1 MKELKEFITEKLHI
15 SKYKEK
21 MCKNIKE
28 VAFTELLKSK
38 TKFWMQPI
46 DILEQKYWSDNDK
59 IMKFYIRYGEESNI
73 FMINVWNDNL
83 SAYYN
88 PGIVTFFV
96 CDSKNDKIMQCYF
109 DREDN
114 YNQKNSKDQSCNN
127 YKALCNFLNKYA
139 DASLNAQF
147 AVFNKKGILKALNE
161 NTD

>member
-28 VAFTELLKSK
+28 VAFTELGSK
-38 TKFWMQPI
+38 IKFWMQPI

-59 IMKFYIRYGEESNI
+59 IKEFYIRYGIENNI
-73 FMINVWNDNL
+73 FLTTVWNDKL
-83 SAYYN
+83 SAYDN
-88 PGIVTFFV
+88 PGLITFFV
-96 CDSKNDKIMQCYF
+96 CDSKNDKITQGYF
-109 DREDN
+109 DKEDN
-114 YNQKNSKDQSCNN
+114 YKQKNSNNQKCNN
-127 YKALCNFLNKYA
+127 YKKLCNFLNKYA
-139 DASLNAQF
+139 DTSLNAQF